1 MLFLYIQQIKNLYFK
16 KDNNYFLNDFLLM
29 HIDYLNVLNVLK
41 LNFFLK

>member
-1 MLFLYIQQIKNLYFK
+1 MLFKNLLFK

-29 HIDYLNVLNVLK
+29 NIDYLNVLNVLK